1 MSTEYSVVLL
11 TAPSLEVGEEIGTQL
26 VEQKL
31 AACANILPDVVSIFS
46 WQGEI
51 QNDSEVMLVIKT
63 RGELFEQLAAA
74 VEALHPYET
83 PEIIALPILAGSQRY
98 LEWIEAETSDDG
110 I

>member
-1 MSTEYSVVLL
+1 MSTEYSVVLV

-31 AACANILPDVVSIFS
+31 AACANILPNIVSIFS
-46 WQGEI
+46 WRGEI
-51 QNDSEVMLVIKT
+51 QKDSEVMLVIKT
-63 RGELFEQLAAA
+63 RGELFEQLTAA

-83 PEIIALPILAGSQRY
+83 PEIIGLPILAGSQRY
-98 LEWIEAETSDDG
+98 LEWIEAETSDDE